1 MPKHSAHAHIAGEV
15 VASGSRPANDVAS
28 RIIER
33 LADDGYCIVPA
44 HQAQAM
50 KVLILLDAAFDL
62 SGTGV
67 EGITEILRS
76 AAALPIP
83 QDRAA

>member
-1 MPKHSAHAHIAGEV
+1 MSKHTPHADIAGEIA
-15 VASGSRPANDVAS
+15 ASGSRPANEVAT

-33 LADDGYCIVPA
+33 LSGDGYCIVPA
-44 HQAQAM
+44 HQAQAL

-67 EGITEILRS
+67 EGITEILSS
-76 AAALPIP
+76 AADMPIP
-83 QDRAA
+83 ADRAA